1 MKSTPMKIEFD
12 NIEKAIKAFRQ
23 GKMII
28 VTDDENREN
37 EGDLVIAAAKVTPQA
52 INFMAKHGRGLI
64 CAPITEERAK
74 KLELD
79 IMAPSKDP
87 FHTAFTVSIDIREG
101 TSTGISAFDRAKTV
115 EALTDPATI
124 RSDFA
129 VPGHVFP
136 LIARP
141 GGVLQRAGHT
151 EATVDLAK
159 LAGLYPAGV
168 ICEIMNDDGSM
179 ARLPQLEKFR
189 RKHSLLWCS
198 ISDIIAYR
206 RKHERLIFKEQSV
219 NLPTRHGLF
228 KLHLY
233 RSALDN
239 MEHLALVHGNVE
251 GKKDVLVRVHSE
263 CLTGDVFHSQRCDC
277 GEQFENAMKLIVEKG
292 AGVIVYMR
300 QEGRG
305 IGLAN
310 KIHAYR
316 LQEEGCD
323 TVEANEKLGFPPDL
337 REYGLGAQ
345 ILLDLGIKSIVLL
358 TNNPQKIVG
367 INGYGIK
374 IRSRI
379 PIVIKPHRHNE
390 KYLSTKKKKMGH
402 LI

>member
-1 MKSTPMKIEFD
+1 MKPKFD
-12 NIEKAIKAFRQ
+12 SIEKVIRAFRK
-23 GKMII
+23 GEMII

-52 INFMAKHGRGLI
+52 INFMAKFGRGLI
-64 CAPITEERAK
+64 CAPITEERARQ
-74 KLELD
+74 LELD

-87 FHTAFTVSIDIREG
+87 FHTAFTVSVDVKEG
-101 TSTGISAFDRAKTV
+101 TTTGISAFDRAKTV
-115 EALTDPATI
+115 EALIDPVMSKA
-124 RSDFA
+124 DFT

-151 EATVDLAK
+151 EVTIDLAK

-168 ICEIMNDDGSM
+168 ICEIMNEDGTM
-179 ARLPQLEKFR
+179 ARLPQLDKFR
-189 RKHSLLWCS
+189 KKHRLLWCS
-198 ISDIIAYR
+198 ISEIIAYR
-206 RKHERLIFKEQSV
+206 RKHERLIFREQSV
-219 NLPTRHGLF
+219 NLPTRHGMF

-239 MEHLALVHGNVE
+239 MEHIALVYGNVE

-277 GEQFENAMKLIVEKG
+277 GEQLETAMQMIAEEG

-323 TVEANEKLGFPPDL
+323 TVEANVKLGFPPDL

-345 ILLDLGIKSIVLL
+345 ILLDLGVKSVILL

-367 INGYGIK
+367 IKGYGIT
-374 IRSRI
+374 
-379 PIVIKPHRHNE
+379 IKARTPLIIKAHKHNE
-390 KYLSTKKKKMGH
+390 KYLRTKKKKMGH

>member
-1 MKSTPMKIEFD
+1 MKSKFD
-12 NIEKAIKAFRQ
+12 SIEKAIKAFRR
-23 GKMII
+23 GEMII

-52 INFMAKHGRGLI
+52 INFMAKYGRGLI
-64 CAPITEERAK
+64 CAPITDERAK
-74 KLELD
+74 QLELD

-87 FHTAFTVSIDIREG
+87 FHTAFTVSVDVKEG
-101 TSTGISAFDRAKTV
+101 TSTGISAFDRSKTI
-115 EALTDPATI
+115 EALIDPVMS
-124 RSDFA
+124 RSDFT

-168 ICEIMNDDGSM
+168 ICEIMNEDGTM
-179 ARLPQLEKFR
+179 ARLPELEKFK
-189 RKHSLLWCS
+189 RKHRLIWCS

-206 RKHERLIFKEQSV
+206 RKHERLIFREQSV
-219 NLPTRHGLF
+219 NLPTRYGMF

-239 MEHLALVHGNVE
+239 MEHIALVYGNVE

-277 GEQFENAMKLIVEKG
+277 GEQLENAMKMIAEKG
-292 AGVIVYMR
+292 TGVIVYMR

-323 TVEANEKLGFPPDL
+323 TVEANVKLGFPPDL

-345 ILLDLGIKSIVLL
+345 ILLDLGIKSIILL

-367 INGYGIK
+367 IKGYGITIK
-374 IRSRI
+374 SRLPLI
-379 PIVIKPHRHNE
+379 IEAHEHN
-390 KYLSTKKKKMGH
+390 KRYLRTKKKKMGH

>member
-1 MKSTPMKIEFD
+1 MKPKFD
-12 NIEKAIKAFRQ
+12 NIEKVIRAFRK
-23 GKMII
+23 GEMII

-37 EGDLVIAAAKVTPQA
+37 EGDLVVAAAKVTPKT
-52 INFMAKHGRGLI
+52 INFMAKYGRGLI
-64 CAPITEERAK
+64 CAPITDERAK
-74 KLELD
+74 QLELD

-87 FHTAFTVSIDIREG
+87 FHTAFTVSVDVREG
-101 TSTGISAFDRAKTV
+101 TTTGISAFDRSRTI
-115 EALTDPATI
+115 ESLIDPVMTRA
-124 RSDFA
+124 DFI

-168 ICEIMNDDGSM
+168 ICEIMNEDGTM
-179 ARLPQLEKFR
+179 ARLPQLDKFR
-189 RKHSLLWCS
+189 KKHSLLWCT

-206 RKHERLIFKEQSV
+206 RKHERLIFREQSV
-219 NLPTRHGLF
+219 NLPTRYGMF

-239 MEHLALVHGNVE
+239 MEHLALVYGNVE
-251 GKKDVLVRVHSE
+251 GKNDVLVRVHSE

-277 GEQFENAMKLIVEKG
+277 GEQLEAAMRMIAGLG
-292 AGVIVYMR
+292 AGIIVYMR

-310 KIHAYR
+310 KIHAYK
-316 LQEEGCD
+316 LQDEGCD
-323 TVEANEKLGFPPDL
+323 TVEANVKLGFPPDL

-345 ILLDLGIKSIVLL
+345 ILLDLGVKSIILL

-367 INGYGIK
+367 IEGYGIS
-374 IRSRI
+374 IRSRKPLI
-379 PIVIKPHRHNE
+379 ITPHRHNE
-390 KYLSTKKKKMGH
+390 RYLKTKKKKMGH